1 MKNLSITQ
9 KLIGSFGG
17 IFIFIATFGLFIWYS
32 FANMS
37 SERSNVGDWMA
48 SSVSVTNISKSASDL
63 QMAINLRVIAVG
75 KPDASRWKTEQE
87 NLIKKIDSQ
96 FEQYKTALNNSVYDT
111 EEERQRDLEI
121 FDNDFKLWQN
131 YKTKIAE
138 LDKILATND
147 ANGAWEF
154 LKTNMDKD
162 FAEFSAA
169 IDEDVK
175 DCREGLAEAAETSE
189 KTFADFENLVHVI
202 GIIIAVILI
211 FIVGVLYILARDI
224 NRSVKEISSVTE
236 RAARGDLSKNI
247 FIESNDEF
255 GVISEQINSV
265 FQHMRKALGKVQ
277 NVAQEVAEGA
287 EKNKASVTESGDL
300 VQNVALAVTS
310 AFENAE
316 SQKEAIKITDERV
329 HQIEKS
335 VEESVMAMK
344 AGLESVSA
352 TAKHAAIGN
361 EVSGKTVTHM
371 NEIAESVEKS
381 TKIVRE
387 LGENSK
393 EIGSIVEVIAN
404 IAAQTNLL
412 ALNAA
417 IEAARAGEHGR
428 GFAVVSD
435 EVRKLAESSQESVQ
449 KIADIIGKIQETTEH
464 AVTTM
469 ETGYKL
475 VDEGRKN
482 VETTGKSFNEIV
494 SMIQQAEENSQ
505 QVMLIINDLSEPIE
519 DIVNRTEKLSTMS
532 AEITEKM
539 ESISIA
545 TGEQAA
551 DIVAISENSAALE
564 ELSQKLNTTVKEFQ
578 LT

>member
-87 NLIKKIDSQ
+87 NLIKKVDSQ

-154 LKTNMDKD
+154 LKANMDKD

-287 EKNKASVTESGDL
+287 EKNKASVTEAGDL

>member
-17 IFIFIATFGLFIWYS
+17 VFVFIATFGLFIWYS
-32 FANMS
+32 FANMN
-37 SERSNVGDWMA
+37 SERSNVGDWMV
-48 SSVSVTNISKSASDL
+48 SSVSVTNISKTASDL
-63 QMAINLRVIAVG
+63 QMTVNLRVVDVG
-75 KPDASRWKTEQE
+75 KPEASRWKNEQD
-87 NLIKKIDSQ
+87 NLTKKIDSQ
-96 FEQYKTALNNSVYDT
+96 FAQYKAALDNSVYDT

-121 FDNDFKLWQN
+121 YNNDLKLWQN
-131 YKTKIAE
+131 YKNNIAG
-138 LDKILATND
+138 LDKTLAAND
-147 ANGAWEF
+147 VTGAWEI
-154 LKTNMDKD
+154 LKTDIDKA
-162 FAEFSAA
+162 FGEFSAA

-175 DCREGLAEAAETSE
+175 DCREGLAEAIATSE
-189 KTFADFENLVHVI
+189 KTFGDFENLVHVI
-202 GIIIAVILI
+202 GIIIAIILI
-211 FIVGVLYILARDI
+211 FIVAVLYILARDI
-224 NRSVKEISSVTE
+224 NRSVKNISSVTA
-236 RAARGDLSKNI
+236 RAARGDLSKDI
-247 FIESNDEF
+247 EIESNDEF
-255 GVISEQINSV
+255 GAISEQVNSV
-265 FQHMRKALGKVQ
+265 LQHMRKALGRVQ
-277 NVAQEVAEGA
+277 SVAQEVSEGA
-287 EKNKASVTESGDL
+287 EKNKSSVTKSGDL

-310 AFENAE
+310 AFENVE

-344 AGLESVSA
+344 AGLESVSE
-352 TAKHAAIGN
+352 TAKHAAVGN
-361 EVSGKTVTHM
+361 EVSKNTVLHM
-371 NEIAESVEKS
+371 TDIADSVEKS
-381 TKIVRE
+381 AKIVRE

-393 EIGSIVEVIAN
+393 QIGSIVEVIAN

-417 IEAARAGEHGR
+417 IEAARAGEQGR
-428 GFAVVSD
+428 GFAVVAD

-475 VDEGRKN
+475 VDEGRRN
-482 VETTGKSFNEIV
+482 VETSGKSFNEIV

-505 QVMLIINDLSEPIE
+505 QVMMIINNLSEPIA
-519 DIVNRTEKLSTMS
+519 DIVNRTEKLSSMS

-564 ELSQKLNTTVKEFQ
+564 ELSKKLNTTANEFQ
-578 LT
+578 LS

>member
-75 KPDASRWKTEQE
+75 KPEASRWKTEQE
-87 NLIKKIDSQ
+87 NLIKKIDSH

-111 EEERQRDLEI
+111 EEERQRDLVI

-131 YKTKIAE
+131 YKTQIAE

-154 LKTNMDKD
+154 LKTNMDKA
-162 FAEFSAA
+162 FGEFSAA

-175 DCREGLAEAAETSE
+175 DCREGLAEAVETSE
-189 KTFADFENLVHVI
+189 KTFGDFENLVHVI

-287 EKNKASVTESGDL
+287 EKNKASVNKSGDL

-361 EVSGKTVTHM
+361 EVSGKTVAHM

-564 ELSQKLNTTVKEFQ
+564 ELSQKLNTTAKEFQ

>member
-63 QMAINLRVIAVG
+63 QMAINLRIIAVG

-87 NLIKKIDSQ
+87 NLIKKVDSQ

-189 KTFADFENLVHVI
+189 KTFAAFENLVHVI

-287 EKNKASVTESGDL
+287 EKNKASVTEAGDL

-361 EVSGKTVTHM
+361 EVSGKTVAHM

>member
-1 MKNLSITQ
+1 
-9 KLIGSFGG
+9 
-17 IFIFIATFGLFIWYS
+17 
-32 FANMS
+32 
-37 SERSNVGDWMA
+37 
-48 SSVSVTNISKSASDL
+48 
-63 QMAINLRVIAVG
+63 
-75 KPDASRWKTEQE
+75 
-87 NLIKKIDSQ
+87 
-96 FEQYKTALNNSVYDT
+96 
-111 EEERQRDLEI
+111 
-121 FDNDFKLWQN
+121 
-131 YKTKIAE
+131 
-138 LDKILATND
+138 
-147 ANGAWEF
+147 
-154 LKTNMDKD
+154 
-162 FAEFSAA
+162 
-169 IDEDVK
+169 
-175 DCREGLAEAAETSE
+175 
-189 KTFADFENLVHVI
+189 
-202 GIIIAVILI
+202 
-211 FIVGVLYILARDI
+211 
-224 NRSVKEISSVTE
+224 
-236 RAARGDLSKNI
+236 
-247 FIESNDEF
+247 
-255 GVISEQINSV
+255 
-265 FQHMRKALGKVQ
+265 MRKALGKVQ
-277 NVAQEVAEGA
+277 DVAQEVAEGA
-287 EKNKASVTESGDL
+287 EKNKASVTEAGDL

-361 EVSGKTVTHM
+361 EVSGKTVAHM